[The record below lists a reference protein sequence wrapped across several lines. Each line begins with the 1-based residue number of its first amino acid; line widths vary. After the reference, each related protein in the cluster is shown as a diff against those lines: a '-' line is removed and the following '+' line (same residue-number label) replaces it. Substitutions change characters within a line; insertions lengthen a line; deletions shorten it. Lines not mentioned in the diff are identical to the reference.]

1 MYLNQKLM
9 YFLFFFV
16 DRCRFLTHGKEKMEE
31 HRNKPKPSARNQFS
45 FQNSFY
51 RSLRDWSVFLAPSQF
66 ETSSQ
71 KSLKENKRGRTRY
84 KRVKVRYIVHNDD
97 GTRTVCKPPE
107 RKPWVHR
114 HRISIGYWA
123 THGLGESN
131 PYKSDR
137 RGAVIPGPTLIFN
150 FQLFWFLFWFT
161 SIDQ

>member
-1 MYLNQKLM
+1 
-9 YFLFFFV
+9 
-16 DRCRFLTHGKEKMEE
+16 MEE

-123 THGLGESN
+123 THGLGESS
-131 PYKSDR
+131 PYQDPDGEIENSGKGIFEIR
-137 RGAVIPGPTLIFN
+137 NQNFCYIQVIVFITLFIF
-150 FQLFWFLFWFT
+150 FT
-161 SIDQ
+161 FSGQRTC

>member
-1 MYLNQKLM
+1 MEKKRWKNIGINRNHLLEISLVFKIA
-9 YFLFFFV
+9 FI
-16 DRCRFLTHGKEKMEE
+16 DRYVIG
-31 HRNKPKPSARNQFS
+31 Q
-45 FQNSFY
+45 
-51 RSLRDWSVFLAPSQF
+51 FLAPGQF
-66 ETSSQ
+66 ETSSK